1 VPVLCLAALFSAL
14 GAQSAHGESARPDAL
29 MDQARGALARGDGI
43 DAEVKLRA
51 ALNAGVP
58 VTDVNALM
66 GRALMIQHRRDR
78 ARPWLQTGRFSP
90 ATAAMGW
97 RTLASLERQDGNLAA
112 SGRAY
117 DRALAIIPRDAA
129 LWVEIGRLRYA
140 GGEHVLAIEAAEH
153 ALALNPASVR
163 ALEFRGQ
170 LVRDRYG
177 LLAALPWFERAIV
190 NDPADVPVLLEY
202 AATLGEL
209 GRASECVTVTRRV
222 LQLSPA
228 NPKAYYLQ
236 AVLAARAGNHALAR
250 SLLERT
256 RGKLDALPGVQMVR
270 GVVELAARNPS
281 AAAEAF
287 EAVLRLRPENET
299 ARELLVRAILMAGQY
314 RYATL
319 RFAPEIAAGQASPG
333 LLLSVARGWELLGD
347 RQRAGELL
355 DRAARPPEPSLWA
368 LGRSRPVGR
377 MLEQGQSEV
386 EAAPVTSAEAR
397 RSNLG
402 SYDAQA
408 LAGDVQLA
416 MGHPVEAQEHY
427 VLASRIRLS
436 ESLFE
441 RRLAAFA
448 MARDAKGA
456 RELVEGYLRQNPT
469 SRPALRAAAG
479 LALQDG
485 DPVRART
492 ILRWLRDNGQ
502 DRDVALLSDLA
513 ILEAHGGD
521 SARAVDAARAAYR
534 LQRSSPV
541 ATQALAIGY
550 AASGGHLAQERALLE
565 KVRAIKARMPL
576 PPMPRESR

>member
-1 VPVLCLAALFSAL
+1 
-14 GAQSAHGESARPDAL
+14 
-29 MDQARGALARGDGI
+29 
-43 DAEVKLRA
+43 
-51 ALNAGVP
+51 
-58 VTDVNALM
+58 
-66 GRALMIQHRRDR
+66 
-78 ARPWLQTGRFSP
+78 
-90 ATAAMGW
+90 
-97 RTLASLERQDGNLAA
+97 
-112 SGRAY
+112 
-117 DRALAIIPRDAA
+117 
-129 LWVEIGRLRYA
+129 
-140 GGEHVLAIEAAEH
+140 
-153 ALALNPASVR
+153 
-163 ALEFRGQ
+163 
-170 LVRDRYG
+170 
-177 LLAALPWFERAIV
+177 
-190 NDPADVPVLLEY
+190 
-202 AATLGEL
+202 
-209 GRASECVTVTRRV
+209 
-222 LQLSPA
+222 
-228 NPKAYYLQ
+228 
-236 AVLAARAGNHALAR
+236 
-250 SLLERT
+250 
-256 RGKLDALPGVQMVR
+256 
-270 GVVELAARNPS
+270 
-281 AAAEAF
+281 
-287 EAVLRLRPENET
+287 
-299 ARELLVRAILMAGQY
+299 
-314 RYATL
+314 
-319 RFAPEIAAGQASPG
+319 
-333 LLLSVARGWELLGD
+333 
-347 RQRAGELL
+347 
-355 DRAARPPEPSLWA
+355 
-368 LGRSRPVGR
+368 

-576 PPMPRESR
+576 PPMPRETR

>member
-1 VPVLCLAALFSAL
+1 
-14 GAQSAHGESARPDAL
+14 

-51 ALNAGVP
+51 ALDTGVP
-58 VTDVNALM
+58 AADVNALM
-66 GRALMIQHRRDR
+66 GKALMIQHRRER
-78 ARPWLQTGRFSP
+78 ARPWLETGRFSP

-97 RTLASLERQDGNLAA
+97 RTLASLERQDGDLAA

-117 DRALAIIPRDAA
+117 DRALAITPRDAT

-170 LVRDRYG
+170 LVRDWYG

-256 RGKLDALPGVQMVR
+256 RGKLDTLPGVQMVR

-299 ARELLVRAILMAGQY
+299 ARELLARAILMAGQY

-355 DRAARPPEPSLWA
+355 DRAARPPEHSLWT
-368 LGRSRPVGR
+368 LGRSGPIGR
-377 MLEQGQSEV
+377 MLEQGQS
-386 EAAPVTSAEAR
+386 AAGETAAEASR

-416 MGHPVEAQEHY
+416 MGHVVEAQERY

-441 RRLAAFA
+441 RRLATFA
-448 MARDAKGA
+448 MARDATGA

-469 SRPALRAAAG
+469 SRPALRAAAA
-479 LALQDG
+479 LALQEG
-485 DPVRART
+485 DLVRART

-513 ILEAHGGD
+513 ILEARSGD
-521 SARAVDAARAAYR
+521 RAEAVDAARTAYR
-534 LQRSSPV
+534 LQRSSPA
-541 ATQALAIGY
+541 ATRALAISY
-550 AASGGHLAQERALLE
+550 AASGGHPTQERALLE
-565 KVRAIKARMPL
+565 KVRALKAPMPL